1 MSSTEN
7 IILQNPNEDDER
19 FFDHSHRQAALR
31 ELEEQFHLQLTER
44 DVFRAASLF
53 FALLADGAFV
63 NKGFII
69 HEVQRQIL
77 NDTDLALGVKKD
89 PA

>member
-1 MSSTEN
+1 MSLSKNIVLST
-7 IILQNPNEDDER
+7 PNEEGGR
-19 FFDHSHRQAALR
+19 FFAHSRRQAALR
-31 ELEEQFHLQLTER
+31 ELEEQFHLQLTEG

-63 NKGFII
+63 NKGLIAQ
-69 HEVQRQIL
+69 EVQRRIL
-77 NDTDLALGVKKD
+77 SDVGVAPEAKKD

>member
-1 MSSTEN
+1 MSLSKNIVLST
-7 IILQNPNEDDER
+7 PNEEGGR
-19 FFDHSHRQAALR
+19 FFDHSRRQAALR
-31 ELEEQFHLQLTER
+31 ELEEQFHLQLTEE

-63 NKGFII
+63 NKGLIAQ
-69 HEVQRQIL
+69 EVQRRIL
-77 NDTDLALGVKKD
+77 SDVAVAPEAKKD